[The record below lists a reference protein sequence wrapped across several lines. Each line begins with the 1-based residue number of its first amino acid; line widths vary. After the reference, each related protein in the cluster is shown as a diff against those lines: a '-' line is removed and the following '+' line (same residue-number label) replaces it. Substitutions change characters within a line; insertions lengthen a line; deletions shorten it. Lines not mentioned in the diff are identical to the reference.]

1 MYRLIMS
8 FHIRTALR
16 RYTLSESHIRTALRR
31 YTLSESESHVDVA
44 GKAQGS
50 TIKSSPV
57 LTLRFS
63 KCART
68 WYCRRVWYCL
78 GGHFESETV
87 ITLRFAKCMTGVRGS
102 AFSQSDLHYLVL
114 ILKGWYCTEDVCL
127 AAVSGNHFEIRNVY
141 ESRVPGGTTFVSKW
155 SSLSGT
161 HFEKFLKVCGD
172 VMADAVRKVLLL

>member
-1 MYRLIMS
+1 MGMYRLIMS
-8 FHIRTALR
+8 CHIRTALR

-44 GKAQGS
+44 GKTQGS

-87 ITLRFAKCMTGVRGS
+87 ITLRFAKCVRMW
-102 AFSQSDLHYLVL
+102 YLVVL
-114 ILKGWYCTEDVCL
+114 
-127 AAVSGNHFEIRNVY
+127 
-141 ESRVPGGTTFVSKW
+141 TFLSKC
-155 SSLSGT
+155 SSISGT
-161 HFEKFLKVCGD
+161 HYEKFLKVYVD
-172 VMADAVRKVLLL
+172 VVAGTVLKVRLV